1 MLNDKCQMVNAQYPI
16 SGHVRYTISTMLRL
30 SETLIGKPVM
40 SLRTGQPV
48 ATTTGALINPNN
60 LKIEGFYCIDRFD
73 RSELVLLYQDIR
85 DVIAQG
91 FIINDHDVLARP
103 EDLVRLK
110 KLIDLRFDLKGM
122 HVVTVGHQRLGKI
135 SDFAV
140 EVETMYVQ
148 KLYVTQGFMKGLTGG
163 NLGIDRSQVNE
174 ITDTK
179 VIVLDPL
186 QGGAIRAAA
195 TA

>member
-1 MLNDKCQMVNAQYPI
+1 
-16 SGHVRYTISTMLRL
+16 
-30 SETLIGKPVM
+30 M

-48 ATTTGALINPNN
+48 ATTTGVLINPNN
-60 LKIEGFYCIDRFD
+60 LKIEGFYCADRFD
-73 RSELVLLYQDIR
+73 RSELLLLYQDIR

-91 FIINDHDVLARP
+91 FVINDHDVLARP

-122 HVVTVGHQRLGKI
+122 HVVTVGHQRLGKV
-135 SDFAV
+135 SDYAV
-140 EVETMYVQ
+140 EVETMYIQ
-148 KLYVTQGFMKGLTGG
+148 KFYVTQGFMKSLTGG

-174 ITDTK
+174 ITNTK

-186 QGGAIRAAA
+186 QGGALRAAA
-195 TA
+195 AA

>member
-1 MLNDKCQMVNAQYPI
+1 
-16 SGHVRYTISTMLRL
+16 MLRL

>member
-1 MLNDKCQMVNAQYPI
+1 
-16 SGHVRYTISTMLRL
+16 
-30 SETLIGKPVM
+30 M

-48 ATTTGALINPNN
+48 ATTSGVIIDPNN

-73 RSELVLLYQDIR
+73 RSEMVLLYQDIR

-91 FIINDHDVLARP
+91 FVVNDHDVLARP
-103 EDLVRLK
+103 DDLVRLA
-110 KLIDLRFDLKGM
+110 KLMRLGFDLKGM
-122 HVVTVGHQRLGKI
+122 RVVTVGGQRLGKV
-135 SDFAV
+135 SDYAI
-140 EVETMYVQ
+140 EVETMYIQ
-148 KLYVTQGFMKGLTGG
+148 KFYVTQGFMKGLTGG

-174 ITDTK
+174 ITNSK
-179 VIVLDPL
+179 IVVLDPL

>member
-1 MLNDKCQMVNAQYPI
+1 
-16 SGHVRYTISTMLRL
+16 MLRL
-30 SETLIGKPVM
+30 SDTLIGKPIM

-60 LKIEGFYCIDRFD
+60 LKIEGFYCVDRFD
-73 RSELVLLYQDIR
+73 RSELLLLYQDIR
-85 DVIAQG
+85 DVITQG
-91 FIINDHDVLARP
+91 FVINDHDVLARP
-103 EDLVRLK
+103 DDLVRLK
-110 KLIDLRFDLKGM
+110 KLIDLRFELKGM
-122 HVVTVGHQRLGKI
+122 QVVTVSRQRLGKV
-135 SDFAV
+135 SDYAV
-140 EVETMYVQ
+140 EVETMYIQ
-148 KLYVTQGFMKGLTGG
+148 KFYVTQGFMKSLTGG

-174 ITDTK
+174 ITNTK